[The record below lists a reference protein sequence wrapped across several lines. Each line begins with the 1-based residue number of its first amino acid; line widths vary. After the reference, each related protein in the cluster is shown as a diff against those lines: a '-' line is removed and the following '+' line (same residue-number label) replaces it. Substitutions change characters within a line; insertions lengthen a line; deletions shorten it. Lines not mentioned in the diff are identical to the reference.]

1 MKVLKQFHRLSE
13 VFFNT
18 AGKETKTWSVMYS
31 LVPRKENYDTTYA
44 TFTTT
49 VYGRNITESYSSMT
63 KGRKN

>member
-31 LVPRKENYDTTYA
+31 LDTTYT

-49 VYGRNITESYSSMT
+49 VYGRNITESYCT
-63 KGRKN
+63 VA